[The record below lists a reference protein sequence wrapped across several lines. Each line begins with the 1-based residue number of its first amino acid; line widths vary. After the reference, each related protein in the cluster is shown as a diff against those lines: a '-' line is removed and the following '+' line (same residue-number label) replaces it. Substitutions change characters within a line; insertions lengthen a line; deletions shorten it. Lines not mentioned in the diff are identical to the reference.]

1 MGKLIKLI
9 EAWMSKRDNSVQYL
23 KGKKKDD

>member
-1 MGKLIKLI
+1 MEKLIKLI
-9 EAWMSKRDNSVQYL
+9 EAWMSKRDSPVQYL